1 MLALY
6 NLLNTSSTLIQS
18 LRQREILFLDDVI
31 ECEREVKQ
39 VQTSWRLCVVSCHIF
54 GLLVMVTAVFSSEK
68 VNNNSYES
76 KKIAKLVS
84 LTRCFKAVK

>member
-1 MLALY
+1 MCLHINLYTHLEQAITIALVY
-6 NLLNTSSTLIQS
+6 HIIQS

-76 KKIAKLVS
+76 KKIS
-84 LTRCFKAVK
+84 WFY